1 MDVNFEYSFKTPY
14 FSSSRPQCFFIPF
27 LYRHH
32 VCASAYGQ
40 IQPGNN
46 VNSRHFTALCDGDEG
61 GPLTVTENGRF
72 VPCIQNVV
80 IFMCIHLVLF
90 RRTLI
95 GIFSFADYKQSPV
108 GSGPLGISCEPK
120 TPQIFT
126 AVAPL
131 VDWINENTK
140 GKGST
145 PWRSNCQGHEL
156 GCVTHAQLRTLAGS
170 G

>member
-61 GPLTVTENGRF
+61 GPLTVKENGRF
-72 VPCIQNVV
+72 VP
-80 IFMCIHLVLF
+80 
-90 RRTLI
+90 
-95 GIFSFADYKQSPV
+95 
-108 GSGPLGISCEPK
+108 
-120 TPQIFT
+120 
-126 AVAPL
+126 
-131 VDWINENTK
+131 
-140 GKGST
+140 
-145 PWRSNCQGHEL
+145 
-156 GCVTHAQLRTLAGS
+156 
-170 G
+170 

>member
-1 MDVNFEYSFKTPY
+1 MDLSRGIILINKTASSFFFML
-14 FSSSRPQCFFIPF
+14 FSWNH
-27 LYRHH
+27 L
-32 VCASAYGQ
+32 CASAIGVSQPQPSPPAVNGQ
-40 IQPGNN
+40 LP
-46 VNSRHFTALCDGDEG
+46 SLCDGDEG
-61 GPLTVTENGRF
+61 GPLIVNENGRF

-108 GSGPLGISCEPK
+108 GSGPLGISCEPR

-140 GKGST
+140 GKGIT

-156 GCVTHAQLRTLAGS
+156 GCVTYAHLQTLAGS

>member
-1 MDVNFEYSFKTPY
+1 ML
-14 FSSSRPQCFFIPF
+14 FS
-27 LYRHH
+27 LNH
-32 VCASAYGQ
+32 VCASAIGVLQ
-40 IQPGNN
+40 TQPGGPTAAAGT
-46 VNSRHFTALCDGDEG
+46 FTSLCNGDEG
-61 GPLTVTENGRF
+61 GPLIIDENGRF
-72 VPCIQNVV
+72 VPCIQIVV
-80 IFMCIHLVLF
+80 NFICIHLVLF

-95 GIFSFADYKQSPV
+95 GIFSFADYGQSPV
-108 GSGPLGISCEPK
+108 GSGHWGISCKPE
-120 TPQIFT
+120 TPQVFT

-156 GCVTHAQLRTLAGS
+156 GCVTYAQLQTLAGS